1 MLGYPFQFPSVV
13 QSEER
18 STVTSRRHGLRVKER
33 SVVLSKLPL
42 VAIID
47 DDASVRVTTD
57 SLVRSLGYRTHTFA
71 SAEEFVGSNRSDD
84 LSCVIADVQ
93 MPGMSG
99 VELQAHLRS
108 QGSRVP
114 FIFFT
119 AFPDEKI
126 RAQAFAAGAICYL
139 IKPFDVES
147 FVLALQAA
155 LKAHD
160 GGAGRVRS
168 KQENAGG
175 YPSTEWVGKFL

>member
-1 MLGYPFQFPSVV
+1 VM
-13 QSEER
+13 
-18 STVTSRRHGLRVKER
+18 SRRHGLRVKER
-33 SVVLSKLPL
+33 SAALSKLPL

-47 DDASVRVTTD
+47 DDASVPVTTD
-57 SLVRSLGYRTHTFA
+57 SLVRSLGYRTRTFA
-71 SAEEFVGSNRSDD
+71 SAEEFVRANRPDD

-126 RAQAFAAGAICYL
+126 RAQALAAGAICYL
-139 IKPFDVES
+139 TKPFDEES
-147 FVLALQAA
+147 LVVSFQSA
-155 LKAHD
+155 LKARD
-160 GGAGRVRS
+160 GRAR
-168 KQENAGG
+168 E
-175 YPSTEWVGKFL
+175 

>member
-1 MLGYPFQFPSVV
+1 MAA
-13 QSEER
+13 R
-18 STVTSRRHGLRVKER
+18 SPRPEKVDR
-33 SVVLSKLPL
+33 LSKLPL

-57 SLVRSLGYRTHTFA
+57 SLVRSLGCRTRTFA
-71 SAEEFVGSNRSDD
+71 SAEEFVGANRLDD

-126 RAQAFAAGAICYL
+126 RAQALAAGAICYL
-139 IKPFDVES
+139 TKPFEGES
-147 FVLALQAA
+147 LVQGLQAA
-155 LKAHD
+155 LKTHD
-160 GGAGRVRS
+160 GGAKG
-168 KQENAGG
+168 
-175 YPSTEWVGKFL
+175 